1 MKKVTLLALYLPQFH
16 PIPENDK
23 WWGKGFTE
31 WTNVGNAK
39 PLFRGHYQPRVP
51 SDLGYYDLRLPEV
64 REEQAKMA
72 KEAGVSAF
80 CYYHYWFG
88 NGKRLLEKPFNEVLS
103 SGKPDFP
110 FCLCW
115 ANHSWS
121 NKTWKKGSSFS
132 SNSMLMEQ
140 KYLGVEDY
148 TEHFNALLPAFKDKR
163 YFKIDGKPIFVIY
176 DTLCFTDVKCFI
188 DTWRDLAVKNGLKGI
203 HFVGMV
209 PATLSVVTNPDGTTT
224 KQIPDL
230 KSSAS
235 LYNKVLSYGFDA
247 VNSFG
252 KSRGEMLSK
261 GVYLD
266 LAKKILMKLSG
277 ENIANTYDYSKVV
290 RNFFPPEDKWEN
302 VYPTVLPQWDRSPRI
317 GKAEGIYVHS
327 TPEAFKKHLIDAVNL
342 VQEKSDEHR
351 VLFLKSWNEWAEGN
365 YVEPDLKYGH
375 GFLDVMKDVLRN
387 G

>member
-88 NGKRLLEKPFNEVLS
+88 NGKRLLERPFNEVLS

-121 NKTWKKGSSFS
+121 NKTWKKGTSFS
-132 SNSMLMEQ
+132 SNPMLMEQ

-148 TEHFNALLPAFKDKR
+148 TEHFYALLPAFKDKR
-163 YFKIDGKPIFVIY
+163 YFKIDEKPVFVIY

-188 DTWRDLAVKNGLKGI
+188 DTWRELAVKNGLKGI
-203 HFVGMV
+203 HFIGMV
-209 PATLSVVTNPDGTTT
+209 PATLSVVTNPDGSTT

-230 KSSAS
+230 KSSAA

-261 GVYLD
+261 GVYAD
-266 LAKKILMKLSG
+266 LLKKAFMKLTG
-277 ENIANTYDYSKVV
+277 GNVANTYEYSKVV

-317 GKAEGIYVHS
+317 GKAEGIYVNS
-327 TPEAFKKHLIDAVNL
+327 TPEAFRQHLIDAVNL

-351 VLFLKSWNEWAEGN
+351 VIFLKSWNEWAEGN

-375 GFLDVMKDVLRN
+375 GFLDVMKDVLKN